1 VTWLRECFAEPF
13 VDDQGMDQAEIESGL
28 SCCCSKEHPMPSPH
42 ELRIMDAH
50 RSSPGSTEG
59 HPKPALAVR
68 IWARLLAALHESR
81 EQEAARVIRRHRD
94 LIQNF
99 QAIELPG
106 RGDGAIPHG

>member
-1 VTWLRECFAEPF
+1 MTWWCECFAEPF

-28 SCCCSKEHPMPSPH
+28 FWLPFKEHQMPSIH
-42 ELRIMDAH
+42 ELRVIEAH

-68 IWARLLAALHESR
+68 IWAGLLAALHESR

-106 RGDGAIPHG
+106 RGMDSKTHA